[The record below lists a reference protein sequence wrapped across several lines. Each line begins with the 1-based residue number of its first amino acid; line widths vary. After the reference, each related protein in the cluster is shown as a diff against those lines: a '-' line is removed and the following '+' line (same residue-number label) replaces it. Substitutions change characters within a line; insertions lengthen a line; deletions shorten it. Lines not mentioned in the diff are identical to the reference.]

1 MAPYEK
7 AAESAFNIIDQL
19 VDDGDLAVK
28 LKHEMQI
35 QLLTTKTEG
44 FVDGFV
50 KVLFAFRDL
59 ILPILRPVGA
69 FYLSYMGVD
78 MAQAELAVNGDM
90 SALSGGLAAAFPA
103 WGASRHQN
111 KNKSETER
119 TKRAKIVSST
129 DYDPDFD
136 D

>member
-7 AAESAFNIIDQL
+7 AAESAFSIIDQL

-35 QLLTTKTEG
+35 NLLTTKTDG
-44 FVDGFV
+44 FVDGSI
-50 KVLFAFRDL
+50 KVLFAIRDL

-69 FYLSYMGVD
+69 FYLTYMGVD
-78 MAQAELAVNGDM
+78 MATAELAAGGDM
-90 SALSGGLAAAFPA
+90 SALSGGLATAFPT
-103 WGASRHQN
+103 WMGARELN
-111 KNKSETER
+111 KGREQRIKQDR
-119 TKRAKIVSST
+119 VLRG
-129 DYDPDFD
+129 DPDFD

>member
-1 MAPYEK
+1 MPPYEK
-7 AAESAFNIIDQL
+7 VAESAFSIIDQL

-35 QLLTTKTEG
+35 KLLTTKTDG

-69 FYLSYMGVD
+69 FYLSYMGVE

-111 KNKSETER
+111 KNKSESEK